1 MERVIGADSECG
13 AVSSEAGL
21 TASASDVDYALI
33 EGGGVVYE
41 MYGPQGPCASN
52 LIGNMID
59 VDHTTGT
66 VGARLSIIQVPVN
79 PPDCWRPE
87 CDMIGLFLSLHG
99 DVEVTGTTETGT
111 GKGPDE
117 IYLGAVGDDH
127 VELRLSRQGHS
138 IRVRART
145 CLLDHYKAYGYNPY

>member
-1 MERVIGADSECG
+1 MSGT
-13 AVSSEAGL
+13 GL
-21 TASASDVDYALI
+21 MASASVDYAVI

-79 PPDCWRPE
+79 LPACWRPG
-87 CDMIGLFLSLHG
+87 CDMICLFLSLRG
-99 DVEVTGTTETGT
+99 DVEVAGTTGT
-111 GKGPDE
+111 GTDE
-117 IYLGAVGDDH
+117 IYLGGTGH
-127 VELRLSRQGHS
+127 GRTELRLARQGHS

-145 CLLDHYKAYGYNPY
+145 CLLDHYEAYGYNPY

>member
-1 MERVIGADSECG
+1 MDSGSG

-21 TASASDVDYALI
+21 TASASDVDYAVI

-59 VDHTTGT
+59 VDPTTGT

-79 PPDCWRPE
+79 PPACWWPG
-87 CDMIGLFLSLHG
+87 CGMICLFLSLRG
-99 DVEVTGTTETGT
+99 DVEVAGTTGT
-111 GKGPDE
+111 GPDG
-117 IYLGAVGDDH
+117 IHLGAVGDGRT
-127 VELRLSRQGHS
+127 ELRLSRQGHS

-145 CLLDHYKAYGYNPY
+145 CLLYHYEAYRYTPY

>member
-1 MERVIGADSECG
+1 
-13 AVSSEAGL
+13 
-21 TASASDVDYALI
+21 
-33 EGGGVVYE
+33 
-41 MYGPQGPCASN
+41 
-52 LIGNMID
+52 MID

-79 PPDCWRPE
+79 PPARWRPG
-87 CDMIGLFLSLHG
+87 CDMIDLFLSLHG
-99 DVEVTGTTETGT
+99 DVEIAGTTGTRT
-111 GKGPDE
+111 DE

>member
-1 MERVIGADSECG
+1 MDSGSG

-21 TASASDVDYALI
+21 TASASDVDYAVI

-79 PPDCWRPE
+79 PPACWWPG
-87 CDMIGLFLSLHG
+87 CGMICLFLSLRG
-99 DVEVTGTTETGT
+99 DVEVAGTTGA
-111 GKGPDE
+111 GPDG
-117 IYLGAVGDDH
+117 IHLGAVGDGRT
-127 VELRLSRQGHS
+127 ELRLSRQGHS

-145 CLLDHYKAYGYNPY
+145 CLLDHYEAYRYTPY

>member
-1 MERVIGADSECG
+1 MSGT
-13 AVSSEAGL
+13 GL
-21 TASASDVDYALI
+21 TASASVDYAVI

-79 PPDCWRPE
+79 PPACWWPG
-87 CDMIGLFLSLHG
+87 CGMIDLFLSLRG
-99 DVEVTGTTETGT
+99 DVEVAGTTGA
-111 GKGPDE
+111 GPDG
-117 IYLGAVGDDH
+117 IHLGAVGDGRT
-127 VELRLSRQGHS
+127 ELRLSRQGHS

-145 CLLDHYKAYGYNPY
+145 CLLDHYEAYRYTPY

>member
-1 MERVIGADSECG
+1 MSPGTG
-13 AVSSEAGL
+13 P
-21 TASASDVDYALI
+21 TASASNVVDYAVI

-41 MYGPQGPCASN
+41 IYGPQGPCASN

-79 PPDCWRPE
+79 PPACWRPG
-87 CDMIGLFLSLHG
+87 CGMICLFLSLHG
-99 DVEVTGTTETGT
+99 DVEVAGTTGT
-111 GKGPDE
+111 GTGAGPDG
-117 IYLGAVGDDH
+117 IHLGAVGDDH
-127 VELRLSRQGHS
+127 VELRLARQGHS

-145 CLLDHYKAYGYNPY
+145 CLLDHYEAYGYNPY

>member
-1 MERVIGADSECG
+1 MGSETGAMSG
-13 AVSSEAGL
+13 TGL
-21 TASASDVDYALI
+21 MASASVDYAVI

-52 LIGNMID
+52 LIGNMVD

-87 CDMIGLFLSLHG
+87 CDMIDLFLSLRG

-127 VELRLSRQGHS
+127 VELRLARQGHS

>member
-1 MERVIGADSECG
+1 M
-13 AVSSEAGL
+13 
-21 TASASDVDYALI
+21 TASASDVDYAVI

-79 PPDCWRPE
+79 PPACWWPG
-87 CDMIGLFLSLHG
+87 CGMIDLFLSLRG
-99 DVEVTGTTETGT
+99 DVEVAGTTGA
-111 GKGPDE
+111 GPDG
-117 IYLGAVGDDH
+117 IHLGAVGDGRT
-127 VELRLSRQGHS
+127 ELRLSRQGHS

-145 CLLDHYKAYGYNPY
+145 CLLDHYEAYGYNPY

>member
-1 MERVIGADSECG
+1 MDSGSG

-21 TASASDVDYALI
+21 TASASDVDYAVI

-79 PPDCWRPE
+79 PPACWWPG
-87 CDMIGLFLSLHG
+87 CGMIDLFLSLRG
-99 DVEVTGTTETGT
+99 DVEVAGTTGA
-111 GKGPDE
+111 GPDG
-117 IYLGAVGDDH
+117 IHLGAVGDGRT
-127 VELRLSRQGHS
+127 ELRLSRQGHS

-145 CLLDHYKAYGYNPY
+145 CLLDHYEAYRYTPY

>member
-1 MERVIGADSECG
+1 M
-13 AVSSEAGL
+13 
-21 TASASDVDYALI
+21 ASASVDYAVI

-79 PPDCWRPE
+79 PPARWRPE
-87 CDMIGLFLSLHG
+87 CGMIDLFLSLHG
-99 DVEVTGTTETGT
+99 DVEIAGTTGT
-111 GKGPDE
+111 GTDE
-117 IYLGAVGDDH
+117 IYLGGTGH
-127 VELRLSRQGHS
+127 GRTELRLARQGHS

>member
-1 MERVIGADSECG
+1 MSPGT
-13 AVSSEAGL
+13 GL
-21 TASASDVDYALI
+21 TASANDVDYALI

-41 MYGPQGPCASN
+41 MYGPQGPSASN

-66 VGARLSIIQVPVN
+66 VGARLSIIQIPVN
-79 PPDCWRPE
+79 PPARWRPE
-87 CDMIGLFLSLHG
+87 CDMIDLFLSLHG
-99 DVEVTGTTETGT
+99 DVEIAGTTETGT
-111 GKGPDE
+111 DE
-117 IYLGAVGDDH
+117 IHLGTVGDDH

-145 CLLDHYKAYGYNPY
+145 CLLDHYEAYRYTPY

>member
-1 MERVIGADSECG
+1 MSGT
-13 AVSSEAGL
+13 GL
-21 TASASDVDYALI
+21 TASASVDYALI

-66 VGARLSIIQVPVN
+66 VKARLSIIQIPVN
-79 PPDCWRPE
+79 PPACWRPG
-87 CDMIGLFLSLHG
+87 CGMIDLFLSLRG
-99 DVEVTGTTETGT
+99 DVEVAGATGA
-111 GKGPDE
+111 GPDG
-117 IYLGAVGDDH
+117 IHLGGTGDDH

-145 CLLDHYKAYGYNPY
+145 CLLNHYKAYRYTPY

>member
-1 MERVIGADSECG
+1 MDSGSG

-21 TASASDVDYALI
+21 TASASDVDYAVI

-52 LIGNMID
+52 LIGNELIIY
-59 VDHTTGT
+59 HSTGT
-66 VGARLSIIQVPVN
+66 LKVCLSIVQVPVN
-79 PPDCWRPE
+79 PPACWRPD
-87 CDMIGLFLSLHG
+87 CGMIDLFLSLRG
-99 DVEVTGTTETGT
+99 DVEVAGTTGA
-111 GKGPDE
+111 GPDG
-117 IYLGAVGDDH
+117 IHLGAVGDGRT
-127 VELRLSRQGHS
+127 ELRLSRQGHS

>member
-1 MERVIGADSECG
+1 MDSGSG

-21 TASASDVDYALI
+21 TASASDVDYAVI

-79 PPDCWRPE
+79 PPA
-87 CDMIGLFLSLHG
+87 G
-99 DVEVTGTTETGT
+99 DRSAT
-111 GKGPDE
+111 
-117 IYLGAVGDDH
+117 
-127 VELRLSRQGHS
+127 
-138 IRVRART
+138 
-145 CLLDHYKAYGYNPY
+145 

>member
-1 MERVIGADSECG
+1 MSPGT
-13 AVSSEAGL
+13 GL
-21 TASASDVDYALI
+21 TASANDVDYAVI
-33 EGGGVVYE
+33 EGGEVVYE

-79 PPDCWRPE
+79 LPACWRPG

-99 DVEVTGTTETGT
+99 DVEIAGTTGAGT
-111 GKGPDE
+111 DG
-117 IYLGAVGDDH
+117 IHLGAVGDDR

>member
-1 MERVIGADSECG
+1 MDSGSG

-21 TASASDVDYALI
+21 TASASDVDYAVI

-52 LIGNMID
+52 LIGNELIIY
-59 VDHTTGT
+59 HSTGT
-66 VGARLSIIQVPVN
+66 LKVCLSIVQVPVN
-79 PPDCWRPE
+79 PPACWRPD
-87 CDMIGLFLSLHG
+87 CGMIDLFLSLRG

-111 GKGPDE
+111 GTGPDG
-117 IYLGAVGDDH
+117 IHLGGTGDDH
-127 VELRLSRQGHS
+127 VQLRLARQGHS

-145 CLLDHYKAYGYNPY
+145 CLLDHYEAYGYNPY

>member
-1 MERVIGADSECG
+1 MSGT
-13 AVSSEAGL
+13 GL
-21 TASASDVDYALI
+21 MASASVDYAVI

-66 VGARLSIIQVPVN
+66 VGARLSIIQIPVN
-79 PPDCWRPE
+79 PPACWRPG
-87 CDMIGLFLSLHG
+87 CGMIDLFLSLRG
-99 DVEVTGTTETGT
+99 DVEVAGATGA
-111 GKGPDE
+111 GPDG
-117 IYLGAVGDDH
+117 IHLGGTGDDH

>member
-1 MERVIGADSECG
+1 MSPGT
-13 AVSSEAGL
+13 GL
-21 TASASDVDYALI
+21 TASANDVDYALI

-66 VGARLSIIQVPVN
+66 VKARLSIIQIPVN
-79 PPDCWRPE
+79 PPACWRPG
-87 CDMIGLFLSLHG
+87 CGMIDLFLSLRG
-99 DVEVTGTTETGT
+99 DVEVAGATGA
-111 GKGPDE
+111 GPDG
-117 IYLGAVGDDH
+117 IHLGGTGDDH

-145 CLLDHYKAYGYNPY
+145 CLLDHYEAYGYNPY

>member
-1 MERVIGADSECG
+1 MDSGSG

-21 TASASDVDYALI
+21 TASASDVDYAVI

-66 VGARLSIIQVPVN
+66 VGARLSIIQVPGN
-79 PPDCWRPE
+79 PPACWWPG
-87 CDMIGLFLSLHG
+87 CGMIDLFLSLRG
-99 DVEVTGTTETGT
+99 DVEVAGTTGA
-111 GKGPDE
+111 GPDG
-117 IYLGAVGDDH
+117 IHLGAVGDGRT
-127 VELRLSRQGHS
+127 ELRLSRQGHS

-145 CLLDHYKAYGYNPY
+145 CLLDHYEAYRYTPY

>member
-1 MERVIGADSECG
+1 MDSGSG

-79 PPDCWRPE
+79 PPACWWPG
-87 CDMIGLFLSLHG
+87 CGMIDLFLSLRG
-99 DVEVTGTTETGT
+99 DVEVAGTTGA
-111 GKGPDE
+111 GPDG
-117 IYLGAVGDDH
+117 IHLGAVGDGRT
-127 VELRLSRQGHS
+127 ELRLSRQGHS

-145 CLLDHYKAYGYNPY
+145 CLLDHYEAYRYTPY

>member
-1 MERVIGADSECG
+1 MSGT
-13 AVSSEAGL
+13 GL
-21 TASASDVDYALI
+21 MASASVDYAVI

-79 PPDCWRPE
+79 PPACWWPG
-87 CDMIGLFLSLHG
+87 CGMIDLFLSLRG
-99 DVEVTGTTETGT
+99 DVEVAGTTGA
-111 GKGPDE
+111 GPDG
-117 IYLGAVGDDH
+117 IHLGAVGDGRT
-127 VELRLSRQGHS
+127 ELRLSRQGHS

-145 CLLDHYKAYGYNPY
+145 CLLDHYEAYRYTPY

>member
-1 MERVIGADSECG
+1 M
-13 AVSSEAGL
+13 
-21 TASASDVDYALI
+21 TASASDVDYAVI

-79 PPDCWRPE
+79 PPACWWPG
-87 CDMIGLFLSLHG
+87 CGMIDLFLSLRG
-99 DVEVTGTTETGT
+99 DVEVAGTTGA
-111 GKGPDE
+111 GPDG
-117 IYLGAVGDDH
+117 IHLGAVGDGRT
-127 VELRLSRQGHS
+127 ELRLSRQGHS

-145 CLLDHYKAYGYNPY
+145 CLLDHYEAYRYTPY

>member
-1 MERVIGADSECG
+1 MGSETGAMSG
-13 AVSSEAGL
+13 TGL
-21 TASASDVDYALI
+21 TASASVDYAVI

-79 PPDCWRPE
+79 PPACWWPG
-87 CDMIGLFLSLHG
+87 CGMIDLFLSLRG
-99 DVEVTGTTETGT
+99 DVEVAGTTGA
-111 GKGPDE
+111 GPDG
-117 IYLGAVGDDH
+117 IHLGAVGDGRT
-127 VELRLSRQGHS
+127 ELRLSRQGHS

-145 CLLDHYKAYGYNPY
+145 CLLDHYEAYGYNPY

>member
-1 MERVIGADSECG
+1 MSPGT
-13 AVSSEAGL
+13 GL
-21 TASASDVDYALI
+21 TASANDVDYALI

-41 MYGPQGPCASN
+41 MYGPQGPSASN

-79 PPDCWRPE
+79 PPACWRPG
-87 CDMIGLFLSLHG
+87 CGMIDLFLSLRG
-99 DVEVTGTTETGT
+99 DVEVAGATGA
-111 GKGPDE
+111 GPDG
-117 IYLGAVGDDH
+117 IHLGGTGDDH

-145 CLLDHYKAYGYNPY
+145 CLLDHYEAYGYNPY

>member
-1 MERVIGADSECG
+1 MSGT
-13 AVSSEAGL
+13 GL
-21 TASASDVDYALI
+21 MASASVDYAVI

-87 CDMIGLFLSLHG
+87 CDMIDLFLSLRG

-111 GKGPDE
+111 GPDE

-145 CLLDHYKAYGYNPY
+145 CLLDHYEAYRYTPY